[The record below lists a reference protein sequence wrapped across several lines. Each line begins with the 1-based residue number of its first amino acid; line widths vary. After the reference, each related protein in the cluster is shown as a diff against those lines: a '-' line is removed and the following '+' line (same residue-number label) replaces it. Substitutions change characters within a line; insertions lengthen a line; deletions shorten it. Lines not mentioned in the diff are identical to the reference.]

1 MTEFERLSSLKFSFE
16 SRYYEG
22 DHNREEDK
30 EAGSAKGSGDAELVR
45 DIVMENAPCPGSAS
59 ALSLSAEAALEA
71 KRERLMRK
79 VELAKQG
86 WTGVAVTAGPEPS
99 QSQSES
105 KAEGA
110 DDLDTT
116 PYEEI
121 DEDEEEEE
129 GDGADQTVLRRPP
142 VGELPSFIPLS
153 RDSGDEDGGD
163 EAAVADSLSSAA
175 KDDSVVAANEEE
187 FEERLI

>member
-1 MTEFERLSSLKFSFE
+1 
-16 SRYYEG
+16 
-22 DHNREEDK
+22 
-30 EAGSAKGSGDAELVR
+30 
-45 DIVMENAPCPGSAS
+45 MENAPCPSPAS
-59 ALSLSAEAALEA
+59 APSLSAEAALEA

-105 KAEGA
+105 KAEGG

-121 DEDEEEEE
+121 DEEEEE
-129 GDGADQTVLRRPP
+129 DDAAADQTVLRRPP

-163 EAAVADSLSSAA
+163 EVAVEDSLSSVA

>member
-1 MTEFERLSSLKFSFE
+1 
-16 SRYYEG
+16 
-22 DHNREEDK
+22 
-30 EAGSAKGSGDAELVR
+30 
-45 DIVMENAPCPGSAS
+45 MENAPCPSSAS
-59 ALSLSAEAALEA
+59 SAPSLSAEAALEA

-86 WTGVAVTAGPEPS
+86 WTGVAVTAAGPEPS

-105 KAEGA
+105 KAEGG

-163 EAAVADSLSSAA
+163 EVAVADSLSSVA
-175 KDDSVVAANEEE
+175 KDNSLVAANEEE

>member
-1 MTEFERLSSLKFSFE
+1 
-16 SRYYEG
+16 
-22 DHNREEDK
+22 
-30 EAGSAKGSGDAELVR
+30 
-45 DIVMENAPCPGSAS
+45 MENAPCPSSSAS
-59 ALSLSAEAALEA
+59 SLSAEAALEA
-71 KRERLMRK
+71 KRKRLLRK

-86 WTGVAVTAGPEPS
+86 WTGVATATGEPS

-105 KAEGA
+105 KADG

-121 DEDEEEEE
+121 DEDEE
-129 GDGADQTVLRRPP
+129 GDDAAADQTVLRRPP

-163 EAAVADSLSSAA
+163 EVAVADSLSSAA
-175 KDDSVVAANEEE
+175 KDNSLVAANEEE

>member
-1 MTEFERLSSLKFSFE
+1 
-16 SRYYEG
+16 
-22 DHNREEDK
+22 
-30 EAGSAKGSGDAELVR
+30 
-45 DIVMENAPCPGSAS
+45 MENAPCPSSAS
-59 ALSLSAEAALEA
+59 APSLSAEAALEA

-121 DEDEEEEE
+121 DEDEEE
-129 GDGADQTVLRRPP
+129 DDAAADQTVLRRPP

-163 EAAVADSLSSAA
+163 EVAVADSLSSAA
-175 KDDSVVAANEEE
+175 KDNSLVAANEEE

>member
-1 MTEFERLSSLKFSFE
+1 M
-16 SRYYEG
+16 
-22 DHNREEDK
+22 
-30 EAGSAKGSGDAELVR
+30 
-45 DIVMENAPCPGSAS
+45 MENAPCPSSAS
-59 ALSLSAEAALEA
+59 APSLSAEAALEA

-99 QSQSES
+99 QSQS
-105 KAEGA
+105 KADGG

-121 DEDEEEEE
+121 DEDEEE
-129 GDGADQTVLRRPP
+129 DDATADQTVLRRPP

-163 EAAVADSLSSAA
+163 EAAVADSLSAA

>member
-1 MTEFERLSSLKFSFE
+1 M
-16 SRYYEG
+16 
-22 DHNREEDK
+22 
-30 EAGSAKGSGDAELVR
+30 
-45 DIVMENAPCPGSAS
+45 MENAPCPSPAAS
-59 ALSLSAEAALEA
+59 APSLSAEAALEA

-105 KAEGA
+105 KAEGG

-121 DEDEEEEE
+121 DDEEEEEE

-175 KDDSVVAANEEE
+175 KDNSLVAANEEE

>member
-1 MTEFERLSSLKFSFE
+1 
-16 SRYYEG
+16 
-22 DHNREEDK
+22 
-30 EAGSAKGSGDAELVR
+30 
-45 DIVMENAPCPGSAS
+45 MENAPCPSSSAS
-59 ALSLSAEAALEA
+59 SLSAEAALEA
-71 KRERLMRK
+71 KRKRLLRK

-86 WTGVAVTAGPEPS
+86 WTGVATATGEPS

-105 KAEGA
+105 KADG

-163 EAAVADSLSSAA
+163 EVAVADSLSSVA
-175 KDDSVVAANEEE
+175 KDNSLVAANEEE

>member
-1 MTEFERLSSLKFSFE
+1 
-16 SRYYEG
+16 
-22 DHNREEDK
+22 
-30 EAGSAKGSGDAELVR
+30 
-45 DIVMENAPCPGSAS
+45 MENAPCPGSAS

-105 KAEGA
+105 KAEGG

-121 DEDEEEEE
+121 DEDDEEEE